1 MEDQVRILTAR
12 RLYYCLLADLFTFS
26 ENERFLNVAKMLEI
40 LRNSPLDE
48 TSAEAIDSLISKF
61 TPQNLQNIIQE
72 YDDIFHAPPHA
83 IRNTF
88 SYYDEGFE
96 SGHACARVRE
106 LLKKTDIRRDERNFK
121 ENEDSVGF
129 TFLLMAEFLTRQI
142 AGDERY
148 GEFADELFSTTIHP
162 FIDKFISELYACP
175 AALVYKDACAILQ
188 AFIEF
193 ERLYYELAKPNYDDE
208 KHIKTQNGISR
219 SEALRREQNRAKRNA
234 ERKIN
239 AQN

>member
-12 RLYYCLLADLFTFS
+12 RLYYYLLADLFTFS

-88 SYYDEGFE
+88 S
-96 SGHACARVRE
+96 
-106 LLKKTDIRRDERNFK
+106 
-121 ENEDSVGF
+121 
-129 TFLLMAEFLTRQI
+129 
-142 AGDERY
+142 
-148 GEFADELFSTTIHP
+148 
-162 FIDKFISELYACP
+162 
-175 AALVYKDACAILQ
+175 
-188 AFIEF
+188 
-193 ERLYYELAKPNYDDE
+193 
-208 KHIKTQNGISR
+208 
-219 SEALRREQNRAKRNA
+219 
-234 ERKIN
+234 
-239 AQN
+239 